1 MSAKRVHQADS
12 KAASKGRVRVKDLG
26 EGVGEGAGEGVV
38 GKGVI
43 EGFRRCADTGPGA
56 FRVTQAIAAAAAI
69 SGIAAGRR
77 TCDRR

>member
-1 MSAKRVHQADS
+1 MSAKRVHQPDS

-26 EGVGEGAGEGVV
+26 EGVGEGDGEGL
-38 GKGVI
+38 GKGVM
-43 EGFRRCADTGPGA
+43 RCADTGTGA

>member
-1 MSAKRVHQADS
+1 MSAKRVHQPDS
-12 KAASKGRVRVKDLG
+12 KAASKGRVRVKDFG
-26 EGVGEGAGEGVV
+26 EGVGEGDGESF

-43 EGFRRCADTGPGA
+43 EGSCADTGPGA

>member
-1 MSAKRVHQADS
+1 MSAKRVHQPDS
-12 KAASKGRVRVKDLG
+12 KAASKGWVKVKDFG
-26 EGVGEGAGEGVV
+26 EGVGEIDGEGV

-43 EGFRRCADTGPGA
+43 EGLTGCADTGRGA

>member
-1 MSAKRVHQADS
+1 MLQRGD
-12 KAASKGRVRVKDLG
+12 G
-26 EGVGEGAGEGVV
+26 EGVGDGDCI

-43 EGFRRCADTGPGA
+43 EGLRSCADTGPGA